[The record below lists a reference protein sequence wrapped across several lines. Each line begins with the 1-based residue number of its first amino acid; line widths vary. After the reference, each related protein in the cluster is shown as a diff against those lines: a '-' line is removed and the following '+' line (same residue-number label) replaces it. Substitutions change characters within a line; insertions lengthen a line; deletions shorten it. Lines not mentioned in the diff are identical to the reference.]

1 MKTSL
6 KRTKDSWA
14 AWLARLA
21 VLAVLPMLAVV
32 YDAHSSE
39 QSRDAGVVLTY
50 DAATEALLKVVQG
63 VLHQSRDGGESWESI
78 PLPPSSQGTI
88 TAVAT
93 PAGSGETI
101 YISGPEIGVMRT
113 QDGGQ
118 SWTSLN
124 EGLPNTDVISL
135 AAHSTL
141 PETLYLYIPGKG
153 IYRTQDEG
161 ASWQLMDSGPEGI
174 RQLIHTNMEGSMETG
189 WLYAATAQGAKV
201 SMDCFCLWRG
211 AGDLSSPVY
220 SLAFDPRQ
228 PKELYAS
235 TEQGLF
241 RSEDGGQEWKEATSP
256 NASPVALTMSPSG
269 ALFAATTAGA
279 LFKSTDRGGSW
290 EPVNG

>member
-6 KRTKDSWA
+6 KRTKESWT

-21 VLAVLPMLAVV
+21 VLTMLPMLAVV
-32 YDAHSSE
+32 HNAHSSE

-50 DAATEALLKVVQG
+50 DAATEALLKVVEG
-63 VLHQSRDGGESWESI
+63 ALHRSRDDGESWESI
-78 PLPPSSQGTI
+78 PLPPSAQGTI
-88 TAVAT
+88 TGVAT
-93 PAGSGETI
+93 PAGDGETI
-101 YISGPEIGVMRT
+101 YISGSGIGVIRT

-141 PETLYLYIPGKG
+141 PETLYLYIPAKG

-161 ASWQLMDSGPEGI
+161 ASWQLMDSGPEAI

-211 AGDLSSPVY
+211 AGDLNSPVY

-235 TEQGLF
+235 TEEGLF
-241 RSEDGGQEWKEATSP
+241 QSEDGGQEWKKATFP
-256 NASPVALTMSPSG
+256 KDSPVALTISPSG
-269 ALFAATTAGA
+269 ALFAATAAGE
-279 LFKSTDRGGSW
+279 LFKSTDRGKAW
-290 EPVNG
+290 ELVNG